1 MESTIQFEE
10 ALDSLHEIDRLMH
23 AVRVHPAIQRHF
35 DAALSLL
42 TPAYPGDWTGV
53 NPQSVRDELLV
64 VRELMGDEYDNL
76 PACDRLIRYV
86 DKALS
91 AIPGNGQQSQ
101 APYE

>member
-10 ALDSLHEIDRLMH
+10 ARSALYEIDRLVH
-23 AVRVHPAIQRHF
+23 TTRVHRAIQRHF
-35 DAALSLL
+35 DTALTLL
-42 TPAYPGDWTGV
+42 EPPAPGHWTGIDA
-53 NPQSVRDELLV
+53 QRVRDELLV

-86 DKALS
+86 DKAL
-91 AIPGNGQQSQ
+91 AAVPGQGEQSQ